1 MNIKFEITK
10 AVNKYISKEKQAEL
24 KYYLRIGV
32 TLLIIASVTATLLA
46 FVNALTKEKIA
57 ENELA
62 VMQEAIGKLFDGS
75 DGIKS
80 VKGEYEKP
88 VVAVY
93 NVYKGD
99 ELLGRGI
106 QVSPTGFKEAIGMI
120 VGVDGEGKCIG
131 VEIISISDT
140 PGVGTKVKE
149 QAFLDGFVGLDESN
163 INKAELISGATISSS
178 AVMDGVKA
186 ALELKISEETQVGET
201 GAAQPQESGE
211 ASDGNGESADPT
223 PDTSNGGAV

>member
-1 MNIKFEITK
+1 MIHIKSSKYKITK
-10 AVNKYISKEKQAEL
+10 LVNKYVSKEKQTEI

-46 FVNALTKEKIA
+46 FVNALTKERIA

-62 VMQEAIGKLFDGS
+62 VMQEAIGRLFDGS

-80 VKGEYEKP
+80 VEGDYEAP

-149 QAFLDGFVGLDESN
+149 QSFLDGFAGLDEN
-163 INKAELISGATISSS
+163 DIDNAKLISGATVSST
-178 AVMDGVKA
+178 AVRNGVKA
-186 ALELKISEETQVGET
+186 ALELKLEEKPQSSEVSDT
-201 GAAQPQESGE
+201 E
-211 ASDGNGESADPT
+211 AENTDNT
-223 PDTSNGGAV
+223 PDTSNGGAE